1 MEVILK
7 KVHILIIL
15 VVVSGIFVV
24 SGFVL
29 AENKNAGVLKR
40 VILNVENLSCGGCFS
55 TINQSLTPI
64 EGFSGF
70 GANLFRKLIAVDFI
84 PPLTAEAIA
93 KTITDQGYPA
103 TIDSIDDITE
113 KESFA
118 VVNAKRNL
126 YSGCGDGGQS
136 SCGVPP
142 ATTATSAT
150 QNTTPYNSGGRSCC
164 ATPPANQ

>member
-7 KVHILIIL
+7 KVHVLIIL
-15 VVVSGIFVV
+15 IAVLTVFVV
-24 SGFVL
+24 SGFVI
-29 AENKNAGVLKR
+29 AENKNMGELKR
-40 VILNVENLSCGGCFS
+40 AIFNVDNLSCGGCF
-55 TINQSLTPI
+55 TNINQSLTPI

-70 GANLFRKLIAVDFI
+70 GANLFRKLVAVDFL

-103 TIDSIDDITE
+103 TIESVQDITE

-118 VVNAKRNL
+118 VVHAKRNL
-126 YSGCGDGGQS
+126 YSGCGGQS
-136 SCGVPP
+136 SCGNPP
-142 ATTATSAT
+142 ATTAISAT

>member
-7 KVHILIIL
+7 KLYTLTIL
-15 VVVSGIFVV
+15 VVVITVFAV
-24 SGFVL
+24 SGFVI
-29 AENKNAGVLKR
+29 AENKDVGELKR
-40 VILNVENLSCGGCFS
+40 VIFKVDNLSCGGCFT
-55 TINQSLTPI
+55 TINQSLAPI

-70 GANLFRKLIAVDFI
+70 GANLFRKLVAVDFL

-103 TIDSIDDITE
+103 TIESVDDITE

-118 VVNAKRNL
+118 VVHAKRNL
-126 YSGCGDGGQS
+126 YSGCGGGGQS
-136 SCGVPP
+136 SCGGPP
-142 ATTATSAT
+142 STTVTGTTENQTAY
-150 QNTTPYNSGGRSCC
+150 NTNGASCC